1 MAESGKAQPGAVDYG
16 REALAQWSEAAR
28 YGVRALRARREEGIA
43 KEGIDKP
50 SLKQRLDPT
59 QTDKGGK
66 AGDLADVALAK
77 LGPPGRLAS
86 KVKLGSRVVERM
98 RPSGAGGGEVKAEPE
113 DEGVEADTTGE
124 ENGVAAGDAIGAGAP
139 LPVQGAIDVALPVAA
154 VFDLCAR
161 FEEYP
166 QIVDRVTAVEV
177 EDETH
182 FDVFVRARGRE
193 HELSV
198 ELVDEV
204 PAERLDW
211 ECGGEFEHS
220 GVLTFH
226 PLAPRLTRLELTIER
241 ASEGPLEQLARIVG
255 LPERILAQELRRFKA
270 VAELWEDGKEYES
283 AEIGMSAEGEE
294 PEEGEEAEE
303 SEADEEPAEDEE
315 SEEAD
320 EAEEDE

>member
-1 MAESGKAQPGAVDYG
+1 MPEAEMAQSGKAQPGAADYG

-28 YGVRALRARREEGIA
+28 YGVRALRARRETA
-43 KEGIDKP
+43 KDKP
-50 SLKQRLDPT
+50 GLKQRLDPT
-59 QTDKGGK
+59 QTEKGGK
-66 AGDLADVALAK
+66 AGDLADVALAR
-77 LGPPGRLAS
+77 LGPPGRFAS
-86 KVKLGSRVVERM
+86 KVKMGSRLVERV
-98 RPSGAGGGEVKAEPE
+98 RGGGKEADAEGAGAEPSGEESSA
-113 DEGVEADTTGE
+113 GE
-124 ENGVAAGDAIGAGAP
+124 ENGVAVGDAIGAGAP
-139 LPVQGAIDVALPVAA
+139 LPVQGSIDIALPVAA

-177 EDETH
+177 EDDTH

-193 HELSV
+193 HELSI

-211 ECGGEFEHS
+211 ECAGELEHS

-241 ASEGPLEQLARIVG
+241 ASEGPVEQLARIVG
-255 LPERILAQELRRFKA
+255 LPERVLAQELRRFKA

-283 AEIGMSAEGEE
+283 TEIGTPAESEE
-294 PEEGEEAEE
+294 PEE
-303 SEADEEPAEDEE
+303 DEEPEE
-315 SEEAD
+315 T
-320 EAEEDE
+320 EEDEQTRKGS

>member
-1 MAESGKAQPGAVDYG
+1 MAESRKAQPGAVDYG

-28 YGVRALRARREEGIA
+28 YGARALKARREEGV
-43 KEGIDKP
+43 EKP
-50 SLKQRLDPT
+50 GLRQRLDLT

-86 KVKLGSRVVERM
+86 KVKMGSRVVERV
-98 RPSGAGGGEVKAEPE
+98 RGGAGGSGQEAEPE
-113 DEGVEADTTGE
+113 SDAEAAEAGPSGE

-139 LPVQGAIDVALPVAA
+139 LPVQGSIDVALPVAA
-154 VFDLCAR
+154 VFDLCTH

-177 EDETH
+177 DDDTH

-193 HELSV
+193 HQLSV

-204 PAERLDW
+204 PGERLDW
-211 ECGGEFEHS
+211 ECAGELEHS

-255 LPERILAQELRRFKA
+255 LPERVLSQELRRFKA

-283 AEIGMSAEGEE
+283 AEIGSSV
-294 PEEGEEAEE
+294 EAE
-303 SEADEEPAEDEE
+303 
-315 SEEAD
+315 
-320 EAEEDE
+320 EAEEDEEPEEAEEAGEDEQTRKGS

>member
-1 MAESGKAQPGAVDYG
+1 MPEAEMAESGKAQPGAVDYG
-16 REALAQWSEAAR
+16 REALAQWTEAAR
-28 YGVRALRARREEGIA
+28 YGVLALKARREAGNV
-43 KEGIDKP
+43 GLDKP

-86 KVKLGSRVVERM
+86 KVKLGSRVVERV
-98 RPSGAGGGEVKAEPE
+98 RPGGGGKEAEPE
-113 DEGVEADTTGE
+113 AAEAEPSGEESPSGE
-124 ENGVAAGDAIGAGAP
+124 ENGVAAGDAVGAGAP
-139 LPVQGAIDVALPVAA
+139 LPVQGSIDVALPVAA
-154 VFDLCAR
+154 VFDLCTR

-177 EDETH
+177 DDDTH

-193 HELSV
+193 HQLSV

-211 ECGGEFEHS
+211 ECTGELEHS

-255 LPERILAQELRRFKA
+255 LPERVLGQELRRFKA

-283 AEIGMSAEGEE
+283 AEIGAPIEPEEDEE
-294 PEEGEEAEE
+294 PE
-303 SEADEEPAEDEE
+303 
-315 SEEAD
+315 
-320 EAEEDE
+320 EAEEDEQTRKGS

>member
-1 MAESGKAQPGAVDYG
+1 MAESKKSQPGVADYG

-28 YGVRALRARREEGIA
+28 YGVRALRAHREEG
-43 KEGIDKP
+43 KDRP

-86 KVKLGSRVVERM
+86 KVKMGSRVVERV
-98 RPSGAGGGEVKAEPE
+98 RPGTGGKEVAAEAEEAGAESS
-113 DEGVEADTTGE
+113 GE

-139 LPVQGAIDVALPVAA
+139 LPVQGSIDVALPVAA
-154 VFDLCAR
+154 VFDLCTR

-166 QIVDRVTAVEV
+166 QIVDRVTAVEI
-177 EDETH
+177 DDDTH
-182 FDVFVRARGRE
+182 FDVSVRARGRE
-193 HELSV
+193 HQLSV
-198 ELVDEV
+198 ELIDEV

-211 ECGGEFEHS
+211 ECVGELEHS

-255 LPERILAQELRRFKA
+255 LPERVLDQELRRFKA

-283 AEIGMSAEGEE
+283 VEIGTSAEGEE
-294 PEEGEEAEE
+294 PEE
-303 SEADEEPAEDEE
+303 DEEPAEDEE
-315 SEEAD
+315 SEEAE
-320 EAEEDE
+320 EAEADEQTRKGS